1 MSKLPLRVIIGAI
14 CLAFSTAYLARNG
27 YPPLDPTLELK
38 LSLPR
43 GETGRCSAIVTTGKS
58 HAGTVLYVRYTGP
71 ETVVFGYDSWGVGG
85 PVSSE
90 VRIKPGKSEEMTLSL
105 PALDAPGRKDRK
117 TRGQLRLVYA
127 GSTVLQGEVHFH
139 GREADEVY
147 FGENPIGGTVTN
159 EALPGEITLRDGT
172 RLRGRPAEMFPTLD
186 RATHALKNDPWRGA
200 VALGASIL
208 VIWLAGFA
216 ADARDLL
223 RRAGRQARTLWSKRR
238 DPAVPARKERPHIV
252 FVLTSLVC
260 LALFATVISGNTL
273 NPRDLFQK
281 ESFGRF
287 YDDQAASLLQGR
299 LAVPPEALDGE
310 AFVFKGK
317 VYGYFGPT
325 PAILR
330 IPFNL
335 AGAGFGRLS
344 RSYMV
349 AYLAACLIAAYALLI
364 HAARLMGGPG
374 AWPARRHVVL
384 LVLATGAGSSLFF
397 LGSRAYIYH
406 EAILCGAAFALWSVW
421 ATLRWLHQGGRNK
434 AWIAALLCG
443 VLSVHAR
450 PPTGLFALATLGCAA
465 AWLLLR
471 AARGPEGIRTPG
483 IGGFTVVGILS
494 ILGVLSFNALSYL
507 KFRSFD
513 GAPLRYHVQYHPG
526 RLANIDGRN
535 FHFANIP
542 YGLAG
547 YLWCPNAEI
556 RRSFPYFLIHGNNPE
571 HFPGSRIDL
580 AENTLAPTWSM
591 PALSLLAAL
600 GFAVMALGW
609 PGATAPLL
617 VLAGGLAP
625 MAAALLAAVAQSHR
639 YTADFVP
646 FLVAAAAFGLAG
658 TDALGKAARRTW
670 LALAAILTPVAIA
683 ITLAVTLHYQGEGV
697 WGVAPDIQARYLAM
711 RRWSDQLLGFKP

>member
-1 MSKLPLRVIIGAI
+1 MTLASLRWVTGAL
-14 CLAFSTAYLARNG
+14 CLLTAIAWLARSN
-27 YPPLDPTLELK
+27 YPPLPSTLELR
-38 LSLPR
+38 LTLPR
-43 GETGRCSAIVTTGKS
+43 ENTGTCAPLITTGQTD
-58 HAGTVLYVRYTGP
+58 AGTLLYVRYTGP
-71 ETVVFGYDSWGVGG
+71 ETVVLGYDSWAVGG
-85 PVSSE
+85 PESPEIRIVPGQAEELRVSLPGFTAPTRVDRKARGRLLVVHAGRTVLDSE
-90 VRIKPGKSEEMTLSL
+90 VH
-105 PALDAPGRKDRK
+105 
-117 TRGQLRLVYA
+117 Y
-127 GSTVLQGEVHFH
+127 H
-139 GREADEVY
+139 GRTPDAVH
-147 FGENPIGGTVTN
+147 FGENPIGGSITN
-159 EALPGEITLRDGT
+159 TRFKGRITTLAGT
-172 RLRGRPAEMFPTLD
+172 ELRGRPDAIFSLHQRILGRLALD
-186 RATHALKNDPWRGA
+186 PKAVLLALIGAAVVGWLLPLTADRLIAHARKRKDP
-200 VALGASIL
+200 I
-208 VIWLAGFA
+208 
-216 ADARDLL
+216 
-223 RRAGRQARTLWSKRR
+223 
-238 DPAVPARKERPHIV
+238 PPARKRDTRWTFAAVTAP
-252 FVLTSLVC
+252 C
-260 LALFATVISGNTL
+260 LALFAIVVSGGKL
-273 NPRDLFQK
+273 DLFAA
-281 ESFGRF
+281 ESFGQF
-287 YDDQAASLLQGR
+287 YDHQASSLLKGR
-299 LAVPPEALDGE
+299 LDVSRAALEEE
-310 AFVFKGK
+310 AFIFEGK

-325 PAILR
+325 PALLR

-397 LGSRAYIYH
+397 LGSRAYVYH
-406 EAILCGAAFALWSVW
+406 EAILCGAAFALWSAW
-421 ATLRWLHQGGRNK
+421 ATLRWLQQGGRSK

-513 GAPLRYHVQYHPG
+513 GAPLRYHVQYHPE
-526 RLANIDGRN
+526 RLANIDGKN
-535 FHFANIP
+535 FHLANIP
-542 YGLAG
+542 YGFAG
-547 YLWCPNAEI
+547 YLWRPNAEI
-556 RRSFPYFLIHGNNPE
+556 RRSFPYFLIQGNNSE

-580 AENTLAPTWSM
+580 AENTLALPWAM
-591 PALSLLAAL
+591 PSLTLLAAL

-625 MAAALLAAVAQSHR
+625 MAAALLAAVAQSQR

-670 LALAAILTPVAIA
+670 LALAAILTPVSIA